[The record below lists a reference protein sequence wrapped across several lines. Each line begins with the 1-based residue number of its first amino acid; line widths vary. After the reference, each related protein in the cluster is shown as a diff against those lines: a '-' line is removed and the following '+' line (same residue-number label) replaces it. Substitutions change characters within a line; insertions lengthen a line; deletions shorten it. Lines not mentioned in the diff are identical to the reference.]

1 MIRVGNAILNEDHI
15 AAIRPVDEDGIIV
28 PEEAATLLIV
38 DLTGGQEIFVHA
50 TMPEARK
57 VLEQAGVLDEERAV
71 LQLALKEKEIK
82 VLRTIHRENFHFVA
96 RDEDGKLF
104 AYTAK
109 PTKGKR
115 TWMND
120 DDTSTVLRI
129 RAEIDCLSFEDDEPL
144 DLDVLFAEEAE
155 LC

>member
-1 MIRVGNAILNEDHI
+1 MIRVGNAILNEDLV

-28 PEEAATLLIV
+28 PEEASVLVVV
-38 DLTGGQEIFVHA
+38 DLAGGQEIVVHA
-50 TMPEARK
+50 TMPEVRQ
-57 VLEQAGVLDEERAV
+57 VLEQAGVLDVERSV

-96 RDEDGKLF
+96 RDKDGKLF

-120 DDTSTVLRI
+120 DETSTVLRI
-129 RAEIDCLSFEDDEPL
+129 RAEIDCLSFEDEEPL
-144 DLDVLFAEEAE
+144 DLDVLFAEAE
-155 LC
+155 SC